1 MEELIDNKMSRNV
14 EKPFKSLQL
23 LQSLAFPPHCLGQE
37 NKKTLQNMNFDKAD
51 KSSLQ
56 HTN

>member
-14 EKPFKSLQL
+14 EQPFKSFCT
-23 LQSLAFPPHCLGQE
+23 SLAFPPHCLGQE
-37 NKKTLQNMNFDKAD
+37 NKKTLQNMVFD